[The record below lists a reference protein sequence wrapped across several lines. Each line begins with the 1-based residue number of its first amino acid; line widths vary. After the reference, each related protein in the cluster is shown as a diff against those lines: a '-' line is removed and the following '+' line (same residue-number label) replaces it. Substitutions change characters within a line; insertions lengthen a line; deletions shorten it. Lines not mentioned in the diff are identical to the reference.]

1 MESSDDDWLRIEE
14 ERCGM
19 RVHAD
24 QRTTRRDENLALNL
38 AVCAEHVMMMDT
50 HADEERGKEKGVG
63 GDENGEGFNEGEEEA
78 TASQQG
84 AARNRAIQEES
95 GVGLQADRDALLNIQ
110 RNPEVHVRAS
120 KTYHLPCPV
129 GVDIGGSLAKMVP
142 FRLIFVLNDYSP
154 PQRCIL
160 LISDSRPERS

>member
-1 MESSDDDWLRIEE
+1 
-14 ERCGM
+14 M

-50 HADEERGKEKGVG
+50 HADGKRGKEKEEG
-63 GDENGEGFNEGEEEA
+63 GDENGKGLDEGEEE
-78 TASQQG
+78 TSASQQG
-84 AARNRAIQEES
+84 AARNRAIQDES

-142 FRLIFVLNDYSP
+142 FHLIFV
-154 PQRCIL
+154 
-160 LISDSRPERS
+160 